1 MAKDKGSDTRKCG
14 GLILSSIPVMDLLQM
29 SHPGYRLLKQK
40 DPIGDKQ
47 LPVFL
52 DFCTCACERFAHYA
66 DEIHGA
72 ALPPNQIV
80 IDIIDCFKTLIE
92 NDEPGVVFPA
102 RASLA
107 HLLEEFE
114 GLCESMADCFSHPP
128 MVKSFYTELSKTL
141 TLAGEDIVGA
151 NAR

>member
-1 MAKDKGSDTRKCG
+1 MAKDKGSNTRKCR

-40 DPIGDKQ
+40 EPIGDKQ

-80 IDIIDCFKTLIE
+80 IDIIDCFRTTFNCI
-92 NDEPGVVFPA
+92 P
-102 RASLA
+102 
-107 HLLEEFE
+107 
-114 GLCESMADCFSHPP
+114 ESS
-128 MVKSFYTELSKTL
+128 
-141 TLAGEDIVGA
+141 
-151 NAR
+151 